1 MLEVLELR
9 LTTALGAMLSQ
20 KKKSDLSGKLH
31 YYRYPRNLRHL
42 HAKSS
47 KDSDLRQ
54 ETGEAREEATGNT
67 LFAGRD

>member
-9 LTTALGAMLSQ
+9 LTTALGAMLFQ
-20 KKKSDLSGKLH
+20 EKCLERKLH
-31 YYRYPRNLRHL
+31 FYRYPRNLRHL